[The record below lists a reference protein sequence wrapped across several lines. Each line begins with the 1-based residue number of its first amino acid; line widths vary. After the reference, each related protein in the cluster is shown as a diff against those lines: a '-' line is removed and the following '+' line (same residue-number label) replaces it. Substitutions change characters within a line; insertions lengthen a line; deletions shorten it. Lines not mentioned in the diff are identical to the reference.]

1 MSGSST
7 NTVQETSPVVSSLR
21 LQTSCMGRPIPWLF
35 GRTRV
40 APNLIDYD
48 DFTPTEHRETQ
59 SAGGKGGGGSTITSV
74 SYTYTTALIMAISSG
89 PVESIGTVWK
99 DKEVTNL
106 AAIGL
111 DFYNGSNTQTAYPH
125 FATNHPSKA
134 LNYPGIAYVAAG
146 AYDLKTSPSLDNHSF
161 EVQSPV
167 KISASIPD
175 ADPADIISAIL
186 TDKEQGLGMDLAYVD
201 MANFSTFCRAAEIY
215 VSPAYTEQSP
225 AYDKIKRLLQIGFA
239 DCVYSGGIFKV
250 VPYYDSQIV
259 GALATYTPNFGTLPV
274 LTEDDFLSQDDP
286 IKHER
291 RATED
296 SYNDVTVKFLNR
308 ALDYNDDVASV
319 RDLADIEQ
327 TGLRS
332 MDTVELK
339 EICDPAVA
347 NRVADFILHRSL
359 YIRNE
364 YEFQLPWKYITLE
377 PMDVVLIY
385 YPRLGYNNTPV
396 LITEIDE
403 DETGVLTVKAEDYP
417 IGANKFSSRTPPTC
431 DSFTPNF
438 AADPGNATVPAMFE
452 APLQLTGNDP
462 QLWLATAGGP
472 DWGGCEV
479 WASFDDVSYK
489 RIGTTTA
496 RSRYGVTTSALGL
509 GSAIDTLNTLG
520 VDLSAA
526 SGTLLG
532 GTHSDAE
539 AKATLCFVDGE
550 FLAYADATLTGVSQY
565 NLAYLVRGLYGTDI
579 AAHTSNKSFIRVDDA
594 LFKYSY
600 PKEYVGRT
608 IFIKLVSFN
617 QFGGGQQ
624 NLSAVPRYSYT
635 LVGAP
640 LGAVMNLRQMTP
652 FSASNDAT
660 LAWDVLDGADSY
672 DVQVYAGA
680 TLVRTLTA
688 ITSNQF
694 TYRVED
700 AKADGGPWRSL
711 TVKARGRSITGNVGQ
726 WASLVVTNPQSGA
739 LANVR
744 VDNGMGCGFFKCDTP
759 TDSDFAGVMIWASS
773 DPSCPTIDGNK
784 VYDGPNTFVVIS
796 KLADNSALV
805 AGTTYYVKAA
815 AYDTFGK
822 DSLSYSTGTTFTP
835 LNSDISPNSIT
846 AAMLQDGILT
856 TGKFAAGLEPVG
868 VVSSLP
874 SLTGYTGP
882 KVVLLTTDGKT
893 YRALGG
899 SWVKDTAA
907 TDITGQL
914 VASQISAGAIGTTQ
928 LAANAVTAKSLAV
941 TDFENLVTNPS
952 GAFGATEGW
961 TGLGGVGFSS
971 VGTDTNGF
979 YLNKTAGVDIYG
991 NSNIPVKSGDE
1002 FWVSCDAE
1010 YTSGNAYFTMGFLFR
1025 DGNGVGTYTQQIWI
1039 GINGVTDTS
1048 AGFKTYS
1055 KALVAPAWA
1064 KWAWVWLQGPSSGL
1078 WKVRNIQVKRRNT
1091 GNLIVDGAITA
1102 NKIAANSITAGQIA
1116 SGTITATQ
1124 ILANSITGDRL
1135 VLNTITANQIATGT
1149 LTATQIQAGSLTG
1162 DRLAAGTVSADKID
1176 SRGLSIKDASGN
1188 VILAAG
1194 TALDFAN
1201 VGGAT
1206 KPSNNAGK
1214 VIDGGTGTA
1223 AGQRQCND
1231 PPSYY
1236 PVGKTQQ
1243 FKWSLSVGIADGGS
1257 WISLET
1263 NKQYRDNSGGMMT
1276 QWAYG
1281 QSGGT
1286 WKRYAYP
1293 ADSVWGAWV
1302 QDLDRAA
1309 YTGDLNATYGA
1320 TDATLN
1326 AGLGVNLLPNTEFN
1340 GNNIDYWTQ
1349 GWNPS
1354 GTPIIEFLS
1363 EGIGGVDTTWAPY
1376 GGRSLRVGQAGPTN
1390 PAYNIAVEVWPVGGY
1405 SNGRIPV
1412 KANQRYEFSVKVAN
1426 HRCNV
1431 GIGIVFVDSTNANI
1445 SEASQ
1450 TESVTEY
1457 SGGTTL
1463 GTYNQMCVFAVA
1475 PANAVACFLYVRKYD
1490 TKAGQTSSYLFITQ
1504 PYFGEATAAQTVPSK
1519 YAPGSPRGALAQVS
1533 QITSG
1538 NASTYIAN
1546 AAIGAAQIGSIS
1558 LVGVGN
1564 FNVKSATAGARTE
1577 MDSQVIKVF
1586 DASGV
1591 LRVKL
1596 GNLGA

>member
-1 MSGSST
+1 MSGSTT

-59 SAGGKGGGGSTITSV
+59 SAGGKGGGGSTITTV
-74 SYTYTTALIMAISSG
+74 SYTYTTALIMAVSSG
-89 PVESIGTVWK
+89 PIESIGTVWK

-111 DFYNGSNTQTAYPH
+111 DFYSGSNTQTAYPH

-146 AYDLKTSPSLDNHSF
+146 AYDLKTSSSLDNHSF
-161 EVQSPV
+161 EVQSAIR
-167 KISASIPD
+167 ISAGIPD
-175 ADPADIISAIL
+175 ADPASVISALI
-186 TDKEQGLGMDLAYVD
+186 TDKEQGVGLDPASLDLSRFS
-201 MANFSTFCRAAEIY
+201 NFCLAAEIY
-215 VSPAYTEQSP
+215 VSPAYTEQGA
-225 AYDKIKRLLQIGFA
+225 AYEKIKRLLQIGFS

-250 VPYYDSQIV
+250 VPYCDTTIV
-259 GALATYTPNFGTLPV
+259 GTLATYTPNFGTIPV
-274 LTEDDFLSQDDP
+274 LTEDDFLSQEDP
-286 IKHER
+286 IKHSR
-291 RATED
+291 KAPED
-296 SYNDVTVKFLNR
+296 SCNDVTVKFLNR
-308 ALDYNDDVASV
+308 ALDYNDDVATV
-319 RDLADIEQ
+319 RDLGDIEQ
-327 TGLRS
+327 TGLRA

-339 EICDPAVA
+339 EICDAGVA

-364 YEFQLPWKYITLE
+364 YEFQLPWKYINLE
-377 PMDVVLIY
+377 PMDVVQIY
-385 YPRLGYNNTPV
+385 YPRLGYLNTPV

-403 DETGVLTVKAEDYP
+403 DESGVLTVKAEDYP
-417 IGANKFSSRTPPTC
+417 LGANKSSTRTPPTC

-496 RSRYGVTTSALGL
+496 RSRYGVTTSALGI
-509 GSAIDTLNTLG
+509 GATIDTLNTLG
-520 VDLSAA
+520 VDVSAA
-526 SGTLLG
+526 SGVLLG
-532 GTHSDAE
+532 GTHNDAE
-539 AKATLCFVDGE
+539 SKATLCLVDGE
-550 FLAYADATLTGVSQY
+550 YLAYADATLTGVGQY
-565 NLAYLVRGLYGTDI
+565 NLGYLVRGLYGTDI
-579 AAHTSNKSFIRVDDA
+579 ASHLTNKSFVRVDDA

-600 PKEYVGRT
+600 PKEYVGKT
-608 IFIKLVSFN
+608 LFIKLVSFN

-624 NLSAVPRYSYT
+624 NLGSVPRYSYV

-640 LGAVMNLRQMTP
+640 LGAVMNMRQMTP
-652 FSASNDAT
+652 FSASNNAT

-680 TLVRTLTA
+680 TLVRTATA
-688 ITSNQF
+688 LTSNQF
-694 TYRVED
+694 TYTTDD
-700 AKADGGPWRSL
+700 AKSDGGPWRAL
-711 TVKARGRSITGNVGQ
+711 TVKARGRSITGRVGQ
-726 WASLVVTNPQSGA
+726 WASIVITNPQVGA
-739 LANVR
+739 LSNVR
-744 VDNGMGCGFFKCDTP
+744 VDNGSGCGFFKCDTP
-759 TDSDFAGVMIWASS
+759 TDSDFAGIIVWASTNAA
-773 DPSCPTIDGNK
+773 CPTIDANK
-784 VYDGPNTFVVIS
+784 VYEGPNTFVVIS
-796 KLADNSALV
+796 KLTDNSALV
-805 AGTTYYVKAA
+805 AGTNYYVKAA
-815 AYDTFGK
+815 AYDSFGK
-822 DSLSYSTGTTFTP
+822 DNLTYSTGTTFTP
-835 LNSDISPNSIT
+835 VSAGISPNSIT

-856 TGKFAAGLEPVG
+856 AAKFAAGVQPVG
-868 VVSSLP
+868 VVSTLP
-874 SLTGYTGP
+874 TIAGYTGP
-882 KVVLLTTDGKT
+882 TVVMLTTDGKT
-893 YRALGG
+893 YRLFGG
-899 SWVKDTAA
+899 AWVRDTAA
-907 TDITGQL
+907 ADVSGQL
-914 VASQISAGAIGTTQ
+914 VAGQISAGAVGATQ
-928 LAANAVTAKSLAV
+928 IAAGAITAKALAV
-941 TDFENLVTNPS
+941 TDFENLVSNPS
-952 GAFGATEGW
+952 GMAGATDGW
-961 TGLGGVGFSS
+961 TGFAGSGFSS
-971 VGTDTNGF
+971 VGNDTNGP
-979 YLNKTAGVDIYG
+979 YLNKPAGTDIY
-991 NSNIPVKSGDE
+991 SNVAIPTKSAEE
-1002 FWVSCDAE
+1002 FWLSCDAE
-1010 YTSGNAYFTMGFLFR
+1010 YTSGTAYFVLGMLFR
-1025 DGNGVGTYTQQIWI
+1025 DGNGQGTFTQQSWV
-1039 GINGVTDTS
+1039 GIDAVTDTS
-1048 AGFKTYS
+1048 AGLKTYA
-1055 KALVAPAWA
+1055 KAIVAPAWA
-1064 KWAWVWLQGPSSGL
+1064 KWAWVWLQGPSSGV
-1078 WKVRNIQVKRRNT
+1078 WKVRNIQARRRNN
-1091 GNLIVDGAITA
+1091 GSLIVDGSITA
-1102 NKIAANSITAGQIA
+1102 NKMAANTITAGQIA

-1149 LTATQIQAGSLTG
+1149 LTATQIRVGSLTG
-1162 DRLAAGTVSADKID
+1162 DRLVAGTVSADKID

-1243 FKWSLSVGIADGGS
+1243 FKWSSSVGIADGGS

-1263 NKQYRDNSGGMMT
+1263 NKQFGDNSGGMMT

-1326 AGLGVNLLPNTEFN
+1326 AGAGVNLLPNTELN
-1340 GNNIDYWTQ
+1340 GNSIDYWSL
-1349 GWNPS
+1349 GWNPG
-1354 GTPIIEFLS
+1354 GTPITEFFCQ
-1363 EGIGGVDTTWAPY
+1363 GVGGVNTDLAPY
-1376 GGRSLRVGQAGPTN
+1376 GGRAVRVGQAGPTN
-1390 PAYNIAVEVWPVGGY
+1390 PPYGIATDIVPNGAYNN
-1405 SNGRIPV
+1405 SRIPV
-1412 KANQRYEFSVKVAN
+1412 KAGQRYEFSAKVAN

-1431 GIGIVFVDSTNANI
+1431 GIAIVFVDSANANI
-1445 SEASQ
+1445 FEVDLTEA
-1450 TESVTEY
+1450 TYEY
-1457 SGGTTL
+1457 PGGL
-1463 GTYNQMCVFAVA
+1463 SLNNYNHMCVFGIA
-1475 PANAVACFLYVRKYD
+1475 PPNAVAAVVIVRKYD
-1490 TKAGQTSSYLFITQ
+1490 TKAGQTSSYVFITQ

-1533 QITSG
+1533 QITPG

-1558 LVGVGN
+1558 LVGIGN
-1564 FNVKSATAGARTE
+1564 FSVKSATAGARTE
-1577 MDSQVIKVF
+1577 MDSQVQKIF
-1586 DASGV
+1586 DANGV
-1591 LRVKL
+1591 VRVKL
-1596 GNLGA
+1596 GNLNA